1 MEVGIVPVIPL
12 GFAFFLP
19 AIGHFSKSRK
29 VIEIYVITASL
40 ITAYASWKLLLMAYS
55 SKYPLVYFMGN
66 WPAPIGITLEV
77 DRFSALIVFTTSLLF
92 LLAVVYSI
100 GYMEREK
107 GIYYYYTALLGL
119 ETGIIGALMTGDAFN
134 IFVMFEVI
142 GASSYFLVGFIRR
155 DGKAVEA
162 AFKYGIIG
170 ALATS
175 LYFLAMG
182 FIYASFG
189 TLNLAD
195 LSAKFHGLS
204 FPVTTVLF
212 GDPALALAIFFA
224 LTISMVVVKS
234 ANFPGHFWL
243 PDAHP
248 AAPSPVSALLSGLVV
263 AVPIYVLARYLYT
276 IFPPEGELRGVISIV
291 LLTLGS
297 SSAFLGSIMMLAQ
310 KDIKRLV
317 AYSTIM
323 HTGYMFMALGVLSF
337 MGLVSVVYH
346 IINHALAKSLLF
358 LAAGSFIHASGTKN
372 IEDMAGI
379 GKSMPF
385 TTFAFGVATLALV
398 GVPPL
403 NAFFSKMLIY
413 NALVDKNFALGTVVI
428 ITSAVA
434 AWAYFRALLL
444 LWRGKPQEGHG
455 HSDAHESEGD
465 LLHGHE
471 NPYMVIVMVTMAL
484 AVIMIGILSPV
495 LIDKLAIPAATQ
507 AIDYMGYINA
517 LKELV
522 ENLLVS

>member
-1 MEVGIVPVIPL
+1 MEIGIVPIIPL

-19 AIGHFSKSRK
+19 LLGYFVKSRR
-29 VIEIYVITASL
+29 VIELYALTASIL
-40 ITAYASWKLLLMAYS
+40 TAYASWKLFIMAYS
-55 SKYPLVYFMGN
+55 SEEPLVYFVGN

-77 DRFSALIVFTTSLLF
+77 DRLSALIVLTASILF
-92 LLAVVYSI
+92 LLAMVYSI

-107 GIYYYYTALLGL
+107 GIHYYYTALLGL

-142 GASSYFLVGFIRR
+142 GAASYSLVGFIRR

-182 FIYASFG
+182 FVYASFG

-195 LSAKFHGLS
+195 LSAKFHGIP
-204 FPVTTVLF
+204 FPVTVKTF
-212 GDPALALAIFFA
+212 GDPTLALAIFFA

-276 IFPPEGELRGVISIV
+276 VFPPEGEIRGVISAV
-291 LLTLGS
+291 LLILGA
-297 SSAFLGSIMMLAQ
+297 SSAFLGSTMMLVQ
-310 KDIKRLV
+310 RDIKRLV

-323 HTGYMFMALGVLSF
+323 HTGYMFMGLGVLSF
-337 MGLVSVVYH
+337 TGLMAVTYH
-346 IINHALAKSLLF
+346 IVNHALAKALLF
-358 LAAGSFIHASGTKN
+358 LAAGSFIHASGTKDF
-372 IEDMAGI
+372 EKMAGI

-385 TTFAFGVATLALV
+385 TTFAFVVATLSLV

-413 NALVDKNFALGTVVI
+413 DALVERSFALGVVII

-434 AWAYFRALLL
+434 AWAYFRALVY
-444 LWRGKPQEGHG
+444 LWRGKPREGHHHEHE
-455 HSDAHESEGD
+455 HSHEGP
-465 LLHGHE
+465 HGHE
-471 NPYMVIVMVTMAL
+471 NPYMALVMVVMAV
-484 AVIMIGILSPV
+484 AVIGIGILSPM
-495 LIDKLAIPAATQ
+495 LIDRLAIPAATQ
-507 AIDYMGYINA
+507 AMDYRSYIDAVRRLAERIIASG
-517 LKELV
+517 
-522 ENLLVS
+522 

>member
-1 MEVGIVPVIPL
+1 MEIGIVPIIPL

-19 AIGHFSKSRK
+19 LLGYFVKSRR
-29 VIEIYVITASL
+29 VIELYALTASIL
-40 ITAYASWKLLLMAYS
+40 TAYASWKLFIMAYS
-55 SKYPLVYFMGN
+55 SEEPLVYFVGN

-77 DRFSALIVFTTSLLF
+77 DRLSALIVLTASILF
-92 LLAVVYSI
+92 LLAMVYSI

-107 GIYYYYTALLGL
+107 GIHYYYTALLGL

-142 GASSYFLVGFIRR
+142 GAASYSLVGFIRR

-182 FIYASFG
+182 FVYASFG

-195 LSAKFHGLS
+195 LSAKFHGIP
-204 FPVTTVLF
+204 FPVTMKTL
-212 GDPALALAIFFA
+212 GDPTLALTIFFA

-276 IFPPEGELRGVISIV
+276 VFPPEGEIRGVISAV
-291 LLTLGS
+291 LLILGA
-297 SSAFLGSIMMLAQ
+297 SSAFLGSTMMLVQ
-310 KDIKRLV
+310 RDIKRLV

-323 HTGYMFMALGVLSF
+323 HTGYMFMGLGVLSF
-337 MGLVSVVYH
+337 TGLMAVTYH
-346 IINHALAKSLLF
+346 IVNHALAKALLF
-358 LAAGSFIHASGTKN
+358 LAAGSFIHASGTKDF
-372 IEDMAGI
+372 EKMAGI

-385 TTFAFGVATLALV
+385 TTFAFVVATLSLV

-413 NALVDKNFALGTVVI
+413 DALVERSFALGLVVI

-434 AWAYFRALLL
+434 AWAYFRALVY
-444 LWRGKPQEGHG
+444 LWRGKPSEGHHG
-455 HSDAHESEGD
+455 HEHSNKE
-465 LLHGHE
+465 LHGHE
-471 NPYMVIVMVTMAL
+471 NPYMALVMVVMAV
-484 AVIMIGILSPV
+484 AVIGIGILSPM
-495 LIDKLAIPAATQ
+495 LIDRLAIPAATQ
-507 AIDYMGYINA
+507 AMDYRSYIDAVRRLAERIIASG
-517 LKELV
+517 
-522 ENLLVS
+522 